1 MGRWRDGRG
10 RLTVLGDGGTA
21 GIPLEIAA
29 SYRARTKGLL
39 GRDSLNGAMLLSP
52 AGSVHTFRMRIPI
65 DVAYLDRRLKVVAVR
80 TMRPGRL
87 GLPRLRARH
96 VLEAEAGA
104 MEGWGV
110 RVGVRVAVEADLGAE
125 GD

>member
-1 MGRWRDGRG
+1 MGRWRDGQG

-29 SYRARTKGLL
+29 SYRARTRGLL
-39 GRDSLNGAMLLSP
+39 GRDSLDGAMLLSP
-52 AGSVHTFRMRIPI
+52 ASSVHTFRMRMPI
-65 DVAYLDRRLKVVAVR
+65 DVAHLDRRLNVIAVH
-80 TMRPGRL
+80 TMKRGRL

-110 RVGVRVAVEADLGAE
+110 RVGVRVAVEAGGE
-125 GD
+125 GG